1 MNQMN
6 KAVTRVV
13 TDELNTICVSTLQ
26 KNSSKSTS
34 GVISEVNF
42 ILWRVRTERAFKENS
57 QSLLIQ

>member
-26 KNSSKSTS
+26 KNSSKSNS